1 MFGSCSL
8 FKIYLCQIPPGEAKK
23 DYIWSS
29 EWPRQDIHQ
38 LIWTAWMEVWP
49 STFTWVVIWT
59 TWVDLLSLLWWKPW
73 RTFVLSVIH
82 LSKYKKHLL
91 VSVKTRILKC
101 IKLMIERNANIAGKM
116 KTHSVLVKKK
126 TAAQTKLF
134 ILKWGASNVCQ
145 SMCAYFTM
153 FTNCTFCLTTVP
165 IGLCGQC

>member
-116 KTHSVLVKKK
+116 KTHTVLVKKRLLPK
-126 TAAQTKLF
+126 LNSSFWSEGPAMSVRACVHTLPCLLTAHF
-134 ILKWGASNVCQ
+134 V
-145 SMCAYFTM
+145 
-153 FTNCTFCLTTVP
+153 
-165 IGLCGQC
+165 